1 MPQETQLD
9 IEKTFE
15 SQKDLVVKTI
25 VPNLMKTLDLD
36 TYPIGEGVIYEMIY
50 QRHRHKRDNLRV
62 KNKSE
67 NDIKK
72 ETGRKHQNLRRSEKR
87 KKRSKTINN
96 LRNLNDPLIQK
107 FSNEELRPI
116 ITENGYHSLE
126 ISESED
132 GQNIIVV
139 CNLQWC
145 SSTLRRFLYYVD
157 SNTTKGDKKRERM
170 YKPSEYVEETVPNS
184 TPSWTKSGYDGPLKN
199 PVIKAIN
206 HREKNLNDWQ
216 QSLLLK
222 EQNLNEYQNNLNL
235 FNKNMPLNKSDSIYA
250 EWGIFKRSMNNDSRL
265 GITSIGEVFVSNT
278 FIELY
283 NNWLNTDIGKNYK
296 ANKLIAV
303 YVTKLDLSWTANN
316 FRLVD
321 NLNAKLA
328 VCEKSG
334 RHKIKFIIE

>member
-1 MPQETQLD
+1 MD
-9 IEKTFE
+9 
-15 SQKDLVVKTI
+15 
-25 VPNLMKTLDLD
+25 
-36 TYPIGEGVIYEMIY
+36 
-50 QRHRHKRDNLRV
+50 
-62 KNKSE
+62 
-67 NDIKK
+67 
-72 ETGRKHQNLRRSEKR
+72 
-87 KKRSKTINN
+87 
-96 LRNLNDPLIQK
+96 
-107 FSNEELRPI
+107 
-116 ITENGYHSLE
+116 
-126 ISESED
+126 
-132 GQNIIVV
+132 
-139 CNLQWC
+139 
-145 SSTLRRFLYYVD
+145 
-157 SNTTKGDKKRERM
+157 
-170 YKPSEYVEETVPNS
+170 
-184 TPSWTKSGYDGPLKN
+184 
-199 PVIKAIN
+199 

-265 GITSIGEVFVSNT
+265 GIMSIGEVFVSNT

-303 YVTKLDLSWTANN
+303 YVTKLDLSWTAND